1 MVCEPFYHALQM
13 KYGKCTRL
21 LKFKNKLKLVIFTN
35 KVGKNSRYFMGFL
48 NKTIISIALVSYE
61 MVIRASLAMYHL
73 ISNAHS
79 WNKLLSTHLW
89 PLLYAFSIIAL
100 MIIENRALWLARS
113 FASSRYNHRAVIIT
127 LKTSSFQNGSQI
139 CWCLGV
145 GNWSII
151 LFSRI
156 IINAIIL
163 KQLVASGD

>member
-35 KVGKNSRYFMGFL
+35 KFGKNSRYFMGFL

-100 MIIENRALWLARS
+100 MIIENRAL
-113 FASSRYNHRAVIIT
+113 
-127 LKTSSFQNGSQI
+127 
-139 CWCLGV
+139 
-145 GNWSII
+145 
-151 LFSRI
+151 
-156 IINAIIL
+156 
-163 KQLVASGD
+163 